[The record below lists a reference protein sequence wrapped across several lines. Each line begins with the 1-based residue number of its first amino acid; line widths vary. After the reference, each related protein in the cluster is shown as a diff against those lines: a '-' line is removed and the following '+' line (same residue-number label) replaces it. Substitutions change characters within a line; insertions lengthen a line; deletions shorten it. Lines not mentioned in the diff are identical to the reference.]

1 MEHQT
6 MFTMTK
12 DNQFNKE
19 TILFKFINIKFF
31 SGKSYT
37 TSTHGQMPSL
47 KNVDTKCQELTIP
60 KALSFKVK
68 VGT

>member
-1 MEHQT
+1 
-6 MFTMTK
+6 MFKLTK
-12 DNQFNKE
+12 DNQFNNE
-19 TILFKFINIKFF
+19 SILLKFMNIKFF

-68 VGT
+68 AST